1 MNALQRNADPGYF
14 GAIGLPLLRGRTFTL
29 EDGVGPD
36 PKHPRRPVVLISE
49 SLAATYFPSENP
61 IGRRLTLSSALQQEK
76 LQGSPAPHYEIIG
89 VVGDTPDAIDRKSGP
104 TFYMPVA
111 DQLNYDQL
119 YAVLHTTGD
128 PGTAVGAARAEI
140 NRLDPDLAIDRIRT
154 IRDLLGESASTYQSN
169 MLLFGC
175 FASLALFLAAFGLYS
190 VLSYAVSQRRTE
202 IGVRMALGA
211 TGSSVAAFILREGM
225 KPAIAGMLVGLPAA
239 AAICRVLKSL
249 LFGIAPFD
257 PVTFALAPFMLLAVA
272 ALACYLPAMRAA
284 RIDPAVTL
292 RND

>member
-1 MNALQRNADPGYF
+1 
-14 GAIGLPLLRGRTFTL
+14 
-29 EDGVGPD
+29 
-36 PKHPRRPVVLISE
+36 
-49 SLAATYFPSENP
+49 
-61 IGRRLTLSSALQQEK
+61 
-76 LQGSPAPHYEIIG
+76 
-89 VVGDTPDAIDRKSGP
+89 
-104 TFYMPVA
+104 
-111 DQLNYDQL
+111 
-119 YAVLHTTGD
+119 
-128 PGTAVGAARAEI
+128 
-140 NRLDPDLAIDRIRT
+140 
-154 IRDLLGESASTYQSN
+154 
-169 MLLFGC
+169 LFGC
-175 FASLALFLAAFGLYS
+175 FASLALFLAAFGRYS